1 MSVDAARSELK
12 QRLDES
18 IVLRAEQVS
27 KVYPGTVALKRVDF
41 NVYRGKVNVL
51 IGENGA
57 GKSSLMKILAG
68 AEEPSEGRL
77 ILEGEEVHFRSPGEA
92 AERGISIVYQELNLF
107 PNLSIA
113 DNIFMAR
120 EIRTRLGTIDRSEQE
135 RITRK
140 LLARLDFPID
150 PRTEVGQLR
159 IGEQQLIEIAK
170 SLALNVKILILDEPT
185 SSLSSTETEVLFKI
199 VRQLTADGV
208 AVIYISHRL
217 DECIRIGDHFT
228 VLRDGNLVAEAPAD
242 QVSLA
247 WIVQHMSGRRVDSL
261 FQRGDVQAGD
271 EVLKVSDLRLP
282 SPTRGMLVDG
292 VNFSLRAG
300 EIVGIYGLV
309 GAGRTEL
316 LECLMGLRPEC
327 TGSILLDGVE
337 LMGKRIDERI
347 QLGMTLIPEDR
358 QLRGL
363 VPILSVGHNITCAS
377 IRRFFRRFVLSAA
390 EEAKAIRQ
398 MISQL
403 SIKVSN
409 PDQPVFS
416 LSGGNQQKVVVA
428 KNLLTSPKVLL
439 MDEPTRGIDIGA
451 KDEIFR
457 ICDELASQGI
467 AILMVSSELKEVVA
481 MADRVL
487 VMSEGRITL
496 ECRRGEYTE
505 EDLVEAS
512 VAGRIHKGEIARAS
526 APPA

>member
-1 MSVDAARSELK
+1 MTQERAISQGHHGTD
-12 QRLDES
+12 DP
-18 IVLRAEQVS
+18 IVLRAKQVT
-27 KVYPGTVALKRVDF
+27 KIYPGTVALKRVDF

-68 AEEPSEGRL
+68 AEEPTEGRL
-77 ILEGEEVHFRSPGEA
+77 ILEGEEVRFHSPREA
-92 AERGISIVYQELNLF
+92 AARGISIVYQELNLF
-107 PNLSIA
+107 PNLSIT

-120 EIRTRLGTIDRSEQE
+120 EVRTRYGTIDRSEQE
-135 RITRK
+135 RITRE
-140 LLARLDFPID
+140 LLARLNFRVD

-159 IGEQQLIEIAK
+159 IGEQQLVEIAK

-185 SSLSSTETEVLFKI
+185 SSLSATETEVLFKI
-199 VRQLTADGV
+199 IRQLTAEGV

-217 DECIRIGDHFT
+217 DECIRIGDYFT
-228 VLRDGNLVAEAPAD
+228 VLRDGYLVAEAPAD

-247 WIVQHMSGRRVDSL
+247 WIVQHMSGRRVEAF
-261 FQRGDVQAGD
+261 FQRRQGQVG
-271 EVLKVSDLRLP
+271 EEIFKVSNLTLP
-282 SPTRGMLVDG
+282 STTRGKLVDD
-292 VNFSLRAG
+292 VSFSLRAG

-327 TGSILLDGVE
+327 TGSIVLDGVE

-347 QLGMTLIPEDR
+347 ELGLAMIPEDR

-363 VPILSVGHNITCAS
+363 VQILSVGHNVTLAS
-377 IRRFFRRFVLSAA
+377 VRRYFRRFLLSSD
-390 EEAKAIRQ
+390 EESKAISQ

-403 SIKVSN
+403 AIKVASA
-409 PDQPVFS
+409 DQPVFS

-439 MDEPTRGIDIGA
+439 MDEPTRGVDVGA

-467 AILMVSSELKEVVA
+467 AILMVSSELKEVVT

-496 ECRRGEYTE
+496 ERRRGEYTE
-505 EDLVEAS
+505 EDLVAAS
-512 VAGRIHKGEIARAS
+512 VAGRVHKGEIVHAS
-526 APPA
+526 AP